1 MNHFNKLIALA
12 AVASCTLLSGCAD
25 PAAAGAGA
33 LTNAMTG
40 AVVGASGG
48 MMNGLQNSLLQ
59 NMAGSVI
66 NGQIGSQLPA
76 ADQSFRLQQLTN
88 VMQSGAIT
96 QPQQSVNPQTGST
109 MQLTPVGQQNY
120 NAQTQQQCQNLQEAV
135 TLPNGQ
141 SMTETRTACLNPQTG
156 QWSLVK

>member
-1 MNHFNKLIALA
+1 MKNFNKLIAIAGVA
-12 AVASCTLLSGCAD
+12 ACSVLSGCAD

-33 LTNAMTG
+33 LTNAMSG
-40 AVVGASGG
+40 AMVGASGG
-48 MMNGLQNSLLQ
+48 MMNSLQSSLMQ
-59 NMAGSVI
+59 NMAGSVL
-66 NGQIGSQLPA
+66 NGQIGSQLPV
-76 ADQSFRLQQLTN
+76 ADQNFRLQQLN
-88 VMQSGAIT
+88 DVMQSGAIS

-109 MQLTPVGQQNY
+109 LQLTPIGQQNY

-141 SMTETRTACLNPQTG
+141 SITETRTACLNPQTG

>member
-1 MNHFNKLIALA
+1 MKNLNKFIALA
-12 AVASCTLLSGCAD
+12 AVACYAALSGCAD
-25 PAAAGAGA
+25 PAATGVGA
-33 LTNAMTG
+33 LNSAMTG

-48 MMNGLQNSLLQ
+48 MMNSLQNSLLQ

-66 NGQIGSQLPA
+66 NGNIGSQLPA
-76 ADQSFRLQQLTN
+76 ADQNFRLQQLN
-88 VMQSGAIT
+88 NAVQSGAFS

-120 NAQTQQQCQNLQEAV
+120 NAQTQQQCQNLQEVV

-141 SMTETRTACLNPQTG
+141 SITETRRACLNPQTG

>member
-1 MNHFNKLIALA
+1 MKNLNKFIVLA
-12 AVASCTLLSGCAD
+12 AVACHAALSGCAD
-25 PAAAGAGA
+25 PAATGVGA
-33 LTNAMTG
+33 LNNAMTG

-48 MMNGLQNSLLQ
+48 MMNSLQNSLLQ

-66 NGQIGSQLPA
+66 NGNIGSQLPA
-76 ADQSFRLQQLTN
+76 ADQNFRLQQLNN
-88 VMQSGAIT
+88 VVQSGAFS
-96 QPQQSVNPQTGST
+96 QAQQSVNPQTGST

-120 NAQTQQQCQNLQEAV
+120 NPQTQQQCQNLQEAV

-141 SMTETRTACLNPQTG
+141 SITETRSACLNPQTG